1 MKMEPLLAVKVSR
14 TVIPKKKKKKK
25 KNLAGILI
33 DTLLLGA
40 ENRRN
45 KSARLHTVDLLH

>member
-1 MKMEPLLAVKVSR
+1 MEPLLAVKVSR

-25 KNLAGILI
+25 KKNLAGVLI
-33 DTLLLGA
+33 DTLLLGT

-45 KSARLHTVDLLH
+45 KRARLHTVDLWH